1 MDISIVIVS
10 YNVREYII
18 SCIESIYKHSKSNI
32 SFELIIVDNDSKD
45 GTVNTLKNKFPKI
58 NIISNKYNA
67 GFSIAANQGAQK
79 CSGKYL
85 LILNPDTL
93 FVEDSLKKLF
103 TSAESCYQLG
113 AIGPTLIT
121 MNGDQQQSF
130 WRKPNLLSTLRS
142 LFYLDWLNTKKN
154 YHYSKPID
162 KFEVETI
169 SGAAFLTPRKVFK
182 KMSGLNEDLFWME
195 DIDYCC
201 RLLKFKYSV
210 FFLPSTKIIHHV
222 GKSSEKNYRIAIS
235 NQLISKIKFF
245 KIHHKKP
252 EVYVVFLSV
261 LILSIVKFLMLLV
274 ISPLSNTF
282 KNKAFAYAFTILS
295 IFKKHN

>member
-103 TSAESCYQLG
+103 TSSESCYQLG

-142 LFYLDWLNTKKN
+142 LFYLDWLNTKK
-154 YHYSKPID
+154 K
-162 KFEVETI
+162 TI
-169 SGAAFLTPRKVFK
+169 ITQ
-182 KMSGLNEDLFWME
+182 N
-195 DIDYCC
+195 
-201 RLLKFKYSV
+201 
-210 FFLPSTKIIHHV
+210 
-222 GKSSEKNYRIAIS
+222 
-235 NQLISKIKFF
+235 
-245 KIHHKKP
+245 
-252 EVYVVFLSV
+252 
-261 LILSIVKFLMLLV
+261 LSISLKLRQFQVQHF
-274 ISPLSNTF
+274 
-282 KNKAFAYAFTILS
+282 
-295 IFKKHN
+295 